1 MKTHISKHKRK
12 GAIFILLMF
21 VLIFLMI
28 VVLAC
33 FEVSKT
39 YSVYYEV
46 KTQLNRLANNVV
58 ESNIDDNYRMDGFNY
73 LNESDAVTDFS
84 NKFNLYTG
92 LSNGCE
98 LGTAGAVANG
108 TRYAEDGTALY
119 SVAIEVIETSRGLE
133 EQWTSERRG
142 PWLEARGKLYIAP
155 TLNGYDI
162 QPGVFDISIVSTN
175 FRINDALTS
184 TITSEGTQ
192 VSGNG

>member
-1 MKTHISKHKRK
+1 MKTHFSNRKRK
-12 GAIFILLMF
+12 GAVFILLMF
-21 VLIFLMI
+21 VLLFLMI

-39 YSVYYEV
+39 YSVHYEV
-46 KTQLNRLANNVV
+46 TTQLNRLANNVV

-73 LNESDAVTDFS
+73 LNESEAVADFS

-98 LGTAGAVANG
+98 LGTEGTVANG
-108 TRYAEDGTALY
+108 TWYAEDGTPLY
-119 SVAIEVIETSRGLE
+119 SVAIESIETSRGLE
-133 EQWTSERRG
+133 EQWTEDRKG

-155 TLNGYDI
+155 TLNGYNI
-162 QPGVFDISIVSTN
+162 QPGVFDIAVVSTN
-175 FRINDALTS
+175 FRINDAITS

-192 VSGNG
+192 VSRNP